1 MTPSHRGILT
11 VVSVLAAACVS
22 LGVAPQA
29 SSKDPPRPA
38 PAPRPAPRLEPV
50 AETRLLMEGLN
61 QANFRGLEKL
71 LKKEPADADAWVF
84 ARGQALLIAETGNL
98 LLIRPPKNPGE
109 PAWMEHASELRETA
123 SKLARTIAKHDY
135 EGSRAGLAEVANSCN
150 HCHKTFR
157 TPVKIEPFA
166 QSGEIEAP

>member
-1 MTPSHRGILT
+1 MIPSHHRI
-11 VVSVLAAACVS
+11 VSAGAVLLAAGAL

-29 SSKDPPRPA
+29 LPKDPPRPA

-71 LKKEPADADAWVF
+71 LRKEPAEAEAWVF

-109 PAWMEHASELRETA
+109 PAWMEHASDLRENAT
-123 SKLARTIAKHDY
+123 KLARTLAKHDY
-135 EGSRAGLAEVANSCN
+135 EGSRAGLAEIANSCN
-150 HCHKTFR
+150 RCHKTFR
-157 TPVKIEPFA
+157 TPVKVEPFA
-166 QSGEIEAP
+166 EPAEKEAP